1 MMPVNRE
8 TMPHCSAVAGSGRQS
23 AWKSVS
29 TWQIVLAWASV
40 LLWFPTSAYL
50 TLSDSVPGSLHDG
63 LDSRLGHV
71 IMGLAVTATA
81 LVLLRVVNNGRRP
94 PWAAV
99 GAVVAASALFLLT
112 TEFLQSRTATRTPSW
127 ADVAADLLG
136 VTVSTMVVAGPF
148 EPRWIKS
155 LRRGPAIPV
164 LGVMTAAVIV
174 ITVAGQPRFRDGMA
188 LDASGCIE
196 RLERVDDP
204 TAAADPA
211 PDLADDVGP
220 PLLALDLIRIDGTT
234 VEGLGGNAA
243 PVLFDVIAGS
253 DARTAEPTADGMEF
267 DGGTAA
273 VRSREPVTDLIG
285 AVEETEAFTVTMVFT
300 PETLDQEGPARLL
313 TISEGTQPA
322 DMNLQIGIHYRWLSL
337 RIRSACDTWNWM
349 ALSSLP
355 EGEVRLAVTYDN
367 GRIDAYVNGRH
378 TGHAELEG
386 GDIGSWDPTRT
397 LVVGNEVTVNRG
409 FLGTIGCAAIRNVSI
424 GDNQAMAAS
433 ATETC

>member
-1 MMPVNRE
+1 MPVNRE
-8 TMPHCSAVAGSGRQS
+8 TMPHCNEVVGSGWQS
-23 AWKSVS
+23 ERKSVS
-29 TWQIVLAWASV
+29 TWQVVLAWASV

-50 TLSDSVPGSLHDG
+50 TLADSVPGSLHDG
-63 LDSRLGHV
+63 LDSWLGHV

-81 LVLLRVVNNGRRP
+81 LVLLRVVNHGRRP
-94 PWAAV
+94 PLAAV
-99 GAVVAASALFLLT
+99 GVVVAASALFLLT
-112 TEFLQSRTATRTPSW
+112 TEFLQSRTETRTPSW

-155 LRRGPAIPV
+155 LRRGPVIPV
-164 LGVMTAAVIV
+164 IGVVTAAAIV

-196 RLERVDDP
+196 RLEHIDEP
-204 TAAADPA
+204 SAAADPA
-211 PDLADDVGP
+211 TDVANDVGP
-220 PLLALDLIRIDGTT
+220 PLLTLDLTTIGGTT
-234 VEGLGGNAA
+234 VDGQGGGAA
-243 PVLFDVIAGS
+243 PVLFEVIAGS
-253 DARTAEPTADGMEF
+253 DARTVEPTADGMAF

-273 VRSREPVTDLIG
+273 VRSREPVTDLID
-285 AVEETEAFTVTMVFT
+285 AVDETEAFTVTMVFT

-313 TISEGTQPA
+313 TISEGTRPA

-367 GRIDAYVNGRH
+367 GTIDAYINGLH

-386 GDIGSWDPTRT
+386 GDIGSWEPARP
-397 LVVGNEVTVNRG
+397 LVVGNEVTLNRG
-409 FLGTIGCAAIRNVSI
+409 FLGTIGCAAIRDVAI
-424 GDNQAMAAS
+424 GENQAVAAS
-433 ATETC
+433 TTKTC